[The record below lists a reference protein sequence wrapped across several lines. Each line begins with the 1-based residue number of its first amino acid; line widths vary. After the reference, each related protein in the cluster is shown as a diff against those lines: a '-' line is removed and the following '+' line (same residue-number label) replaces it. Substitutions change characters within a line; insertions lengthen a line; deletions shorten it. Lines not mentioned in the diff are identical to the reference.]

1 MANKVIFSG
10 SDGIKNEMDR
20 DQLETWY
27 MEFNPFDVWDHD
39 RLENDLKKTPLKEL
53 VKLYY
58 EFEKEMDGNYEI
70 IKDLQ
75 DNDIADRLIREIRYI
90 TDDLR
95 WMISAENLGNFLK
108 ELIKKT
114 QAS

>member
-1 MANKVIFSG
+1 
-10 SDGIKNEMDR
+10 
-20 DQLETWY
+20 
-27 MEFNPFDVWDHD
+27 
-39 RLENDLKKTPLKEL
+39 
-53 VKLYY
+53 
-58 EFEKEMDGNYEI
+58 MDGNYEI

-90 TDDLR
+90 IDDLR
-95 WMISAENLGNFLK
+95 WMTPAENLENFLK